1 MKNLYLLMLLLAATT
16 ISYAQTFQKRCGTY
30 DVMQYRNQQQP
41 GYLDRVNA
49 AFDYA
54 KQIAAANT
62 ASRAIGDTTY
72 RIQVVFHVV
81 YTTPTE
87 NIDDSIIYSQIEVL
101 NEDYRRLNADTFKTR
116 DVFKPI
122 AGDAHIEFYLATTDP
137 DGNPTTGITHTQGNP
152 GVLGF
157 NPFQDN
163 VKLAAEGIAAWP
175 TDRYLNVWV
184 CNILNGLGVLGYAFP
199 PDNAPNWP
207 AGSST
212 DSALQGVVLHYPC
225 VGRNYP
231 QPIDLTVAG
240 GRSATHEIGHYLGLR
255 HIWGDTTGCNKQD
268 GDGISDTP
276 KHSDAHQQTCDT
288 SQNSCVD
295 SPIDYPDM
303 IENYMDYSD
312 DRCLNMFTVEQ
323 ISVMH
328 AMLQTSRK
336 GIAQVVVETGVENV
350 AEEFGKVY
358 LYPNPTTGIVQFS
371 TYLKTGKDYSY
382 EVLNAMGQRIT
393 AEGSINQLTK
403 VLDLSN
409 QPSGIYFIRFTS
421 GNNSLVRKF
430 QINR

>member
-1 MKNLYLLMLLLAATT
+1 MKNLYLITLLLAVHAVTY
-16 ISYAQTFQKRCGTY
+16 SQTFQKRCGTY
-30 DVMQYRNQQQP
+30 DVMQQREQQNP
-41 GYLDRVNA
+41 GYLNRVNA

-54 KQIAAANT
+54 KHIAEANK
-62 ASRAIGDTTY
+62 ANRALGDTTY

-81 YTTPTE
+81 YTTAAE
-87 NIDDSIIYSQIEVL
+87 NIADSNIYSQIEVL

-116 DVFKPI
+116 DVFKPV

-152 GVLGF
+152 GILGF

-175 TDRYLNVWV
+175 TDRYLNIWV

-207 AGSST
+207 TGSAT
-212 DSALQGVVLHYPC
+212 DSAMQGVVLHYPC
-225 VGRNYP
+225 VGRIFP
-231 QPIDLTVAG
+231 QPIDATVAG

-276 KHSDAHQQTCDT
+276 KHTDAHQQTCDT
-288 SQNSCVD
+288 TDNSCVD

-312 DRCLNMFTVEQ
+312 DRCLNMFTQEQ
-323 ISVMH
+323 ISIMH

-336 GIAQVVVETGVENV
+336 GIAQVVVETGI
-350 AEEFGKVY
+350 AQTAQDFGNVY

-371 TYLKTGKDYSY
+371 TYLKSGKDYSY

-393 AEGSINQLTK
+393 AEESVSQLTK
-403 VLDLSN
+403 VLDLSA
-409 QPSGIYFIRFTS
+409 QPSGIYFIRFTA
-421 GNNSLVRKF
+421 GNNSLVRRF
-430 QINR
+430 QITR